1 MTSSKDQLPKF
12 FSGNES
18 SIHPADVDP
27 PMLERDLSVW
37 GADDDQL
44 APQDPSSFSEEE
56 PYQNSLRPRDLTEY
70 IGQSRLR
77 DSVGISIS
85 AARRRKEALDHVLLY
100 GPPGLGKTTLAG
112 VIAQELGV
120 SFKTTSGPVLERAGD
135 LAAILSSLGEGD
147 VLFIDEIHRLN
158 RIVEEILYPAMED
171 FTIDIIVGQGPA
183 ARSVKLNLKP
193 FTLVG
198 ATTRTGL
205 LTAPLRDRFG
215 IIERMDFYDNDDLV
229 KIISRSAGI
238 LGIQVESEGAL
249 EIARRSRGTPRIA
262 NRLLKRVRDYAEE
275 KADSVITAHVA
286 DKALQLL
293 SIDSRGLSRMDRA
306 LLTTIIDKF
315 EGGPVGLDTLAAS
328 LQEEKQTI
336 EDFYE
341 PFLMQLGF
349 IRRTP
354 RGREATAGAYS
365 YLKRELPAERRR
377 FQTEIEI
384 PE

>member
-1 MTSSKDQLPKF
+1 MTSTKDQSPKF
-12 FSGNES
+12 FSGEETS
-18 SIHPADVDP
+18 PFPAEQEAPVV
-27 PMLERDLSVW
+27 ERDLSLWNSSEIEV
-37 GADDDQL
+37 AS
-44 APQDPSSFSEEE
+44 QDPSAFTSEE
-56 PYQNSLRPRDLTEY
+56 PYQNSLRPKDLTEY
-70 IGQSRLR
+70 IGQARLR

-112 VIAQELGV
+112 VIAEELGV
-120 SFKTTSGPVLERAGD
+120 SFKATSGPVLERAGD

-158 RIVEEILYPAMED
+158 RVVEEILYPAMED
-171 FTIDIIVGQGPA
+171 YTIDIIVGQGPA

-215 IIERMDFYDNDDLV
+215 IIERMDFYNNDDLV
-229 KIISRSAGI
+229 KIVSRSAGI
-238 LGIQVESEGAL
+238 LGISIQADGAL

-275 KADSVITAHVA
+275 RADAIITAQVA
-286 DKALQLL
+286 DRALELL
-293 SIDSRGLSRMDRA
+293 SIDSRGMSRMDRS

-328 LQEEKQTI
+328 LQEEKNTI

-354 RGREATAGAYS
+354 RGREATAGAYA
-365 YLKRELPAERRR
+365 YLKRELPRERR
-377 FQTEIEI
+377 QSKLPLEI